1 MAPKQNQR
9 IEINENLKLFG
20 VWTFEERPQYVGH
33 NIRQLYICSGDCRSD
48 VIHTHL
54 YQAKTHQ
61 DMKCLRVRQ
70 FVQVPDLVRLEP
82 VDSRAVISTAVPG
95 LTQEP

>member
-1 MAPKQNQR
+1 
-9 IEINENLKLFG
+9 
-20 VWTFEERPQYVGH
+20 
-33 NIRQLYICSGDCRSD
+33 
-48 VIHTHL
+48 
-54 YQAKTHQ
+54 
-61 DMKCLRVRQ
+61 MKCLRVRQ